1 MSDARRDLEKR
12 ARNAILQEAFFRWES
27 AVNVSLM
34 MILAVAM
41 PSVWWLFV
49 GLGVVLEL
57 GIGISTMRNPAI
69 NAKAVATIFEREFQ
83 PKTLESKAM
92 RQKLNKALDYLTR
105 IEEAVMQSKEGVLKD
120 RLRRTTA
127 EVVDWVEAIHR
138 LAIRIERYQSNKLI
152 AKDMKNVPKII
163 DKLQVRWAQEDDE
176 LVRKQL
182 ERTIADRKRQYAN
195 LDNLQNTMESA
206 ELQLD
211 RTLSALGTVYSQLL
225 MLDAKSESSGRAERL
240 QEEISEQVHQ
250 LQDITSAMDE
260 VYQEG

>member
-1 MSDARRDLEKR
+1 MSEARQNLEKR

-27 AVNVSLM
+27 ALNIASM
-34 MILAVAM
+34 MVLAVAM
-41 PSVWWLFV
+41 PALWWLFV
-49 GLGVVLEL
+49 GLGAILEL
-57 GIGISTMRNPAI
+57 GIGIKTMRNPVI

-83 PKTLESKAM
+83 PNALVSKSM
-92 RQKLNKALDYLTR
+92 RQKLKKALDYLTR
-105 IEEAVMQSKEGVLKD
+105 IEEAVLQSKEGPLRN
-120 RLRRTTA
+120 RLRRTTT

-138 LAIRIERYQSNKLI
+138 LATRIERYQDNNLI

-163 DKLQVRWAQEDDE
+163 DKLQARWAQENDE
-176 LVRKQL
+176 SVRVQL

-195 LDNLQNTMESA
+195 LENLQNTMESA
-206 ELQLD
+206 GLQLD

-250 LQDITSAMDE
+250 LQDITAAMDE
-260 VYQEG
+260 VYSED